1 MRKLISKRLFAVLM
15 AALLFA
21 ALGTTALADDAPVI
35 NTDVP
40 AALTVIEGQTLT
52 LTVEATGGEL
62 SYQWYRVHPEGDTP
76 VEGQTSNTYQ
86 IASVDASING
96 AAFYCFVQNVAGN
109 TQSSVCTVTVLSKP
123 VLTQDVSTTSQTL
136 TEGDTIAL
144 TAGATGAVYSGTIRR
159 ATKPPSPLTARRRPL
174 SPSRPRWSI
183 TVRISTASS

>member
-144 TAGATGAVYSGTIRR
+144 TAGATGAAGIQWYYKKGDEAPKPVDGATSYFLRIVTAVGTDR
-159 ATKPPSPLTARRRPL
+159 AS
-174 SPSRPRWSI
+174 
-183 TVRISTASS
+183 VE

>member
-1 MRKLISKRLFAVLM
+1 MRKFISKRLFAVLM
-15 AALLFA
+15 TAILIA
-21 ALGTTALADDAPVI
+21 ALGTTALADDAPAI

-62 SYQWYRVHPEGDTP
+62 SYQWYRVHPEGDVP

-86 IASVDASING
+86 IAAVDASVNG
-96 AAFYCFVQNVAGN
+96 AAFYCFVQNTAGN

-144 TAGATGAVYSGTIRR
+144 TAGATGAAGIQWYAKNG
-159 ATKPPSPLTARRRPL
+159 
-174 SPSRPRWSI
+174 
-183 TVRISTASS
+183 

>member
-40 AALTVIEGQTLT
+40 AALTLIEGQTLT

-96 AAFYCFVQNVAGN
+96 AAFY
-109 TQSSVCTVTVLSKP
+109 LS
-123 VLTQDVSTTSQTL
+123 L
-136 TEGDTIAL
+136 IH
-144 TAGATGAVYSGTIRR
+144 I
-159 ATKPPSPLTARRRPL
+159 
-174 SPSRPRWSI
+174 
-183 TVRISTASS
+183 

>member
-1 MRKLISKRLFAVLM
+1 M

-35 NTDVP
+35 HTDVP

-62 SYQWYRVHPEGDTP
+62 SYQWYRVHPEGDAP

-136 TEGDTIAL
+136 TEGDTITL
-144 TAGATGAVYSGTIRR
+144 TAGATGAAGSITQITSSGTIRR

-183 TVRISTASS
+183 TARISTASS

>member
-35 NTDVP
+35 HTDVP

-62 SYQWYRVHPEGDTP
+62 SYQWYRVHPEGDAP

-136 TEGDTIAL
+136 TEGDTITL
-144 TAGATGAVYSGTIRR
+144 TAGATGAAGMV
-159 ATKPPSPLTARRRPL
+159 L
-174 SPSRPRWSI
+174 
-183 TVRISTASS
+183 

>member
-1 MRKLISKRLFAVLM
+1 M

-62 SYQWYRVHPEGDTP
+62 SYQWYRVHPEGDMP

-86 IASVDASING
+86 ITSVDASING

-144 TAGATGAVYSGTIRR
+144 TAGATGAAGIQWYYKKGDEAPKPVGRR
-159 ATKPPSPLTARRRPL
+159 DDGLSLRRGNDG
-174 SPSRPRWSI
+174 
-183 TVRISTASS
+183 V

>member
-96 AAFYCFVQNVAGN
+96 AAFYCFIAERGGKYP
-109 TQSSVCTVTVLSKP
+109 VLRLHRDGALKP

-144 TAGATGAVYSGTIRR
+144 TAGATGAAGIRVV
-159 ATKPPSPLTARRRPL
+159 L
-174 SPSRPRWSI
+174 
-183 TVRISTASS
+183 

>member
-123 VLTQDVSTTSQTL
+123 VLTQDVSTTSQTPSRSPP
-136 TEGDTIAL
+136 ERPARRG
-144 TAGATGAVYSGTIRR
+144 YSGTIRR

-174 SPSRPRWSI
+174 SPSRQRWSI
-183 TVRISTASS
+183 TARISTASS

>member
-123 VLTQDVSTTSQTL
+123 VLTQDVYHQPDADR
-136 TEGDTIAL
+136 GRHHRAH
-144 TAGATGAVYSGTIRR
+144 RR
-159 ATKPPSPLTARRRPL
+159 SDRRGGY
-174 SPSRPRWSI
+174 
-183 TVRISTASS
+183 TVVL

>member
-76 VEGQTSNTYQ
+76 VEDRPR
-86 IASVDASING
+86 I
-96 AAFYCFVQNVAGN
+96 
-109 TQSSVCTVTVLSKP
+109 
-123 VLTQDVSTTSQTL
+123 LTRSLPWTPRS
-136 TEGDTIAL
+136 
-144 TAGATGAVYSGTIRR
+144 
-159 ATKPPSPLTARRRPL
+159 TARRF
-174 SPSRPRWSI
+174 
-183 TVRISTASS
+183 TALCRT